1 LRRHVIAA
9 LLLGVVATAP
19 AAAEPRRLALVV
31 GNANYQHAPV
41 LENAANDGRDMA
53 RTLSG
58 LDFAVVDVLDAN
70 LPTFNASLRTFSTGI
85 APGDIVVIFYAGHGA
100 MGVASESSDAFD
112 NFLIPVDAALATPDR
127 VPVETV
133 GLHGIL
139 RLLDRAGAGPRIVI
153 LDACRDNPFS
163 DEWPRATVHGAV
175 RGLMQPTASA
185 LTNVYVAFA
194 AAPGNTAS
202 DNADGKNGLFTQ
214 EVLKRMG
221 IPGLT
226 ITALMEQAS
235 AAVEFLSQGA
245 QRPWFAA
252 GGGEA
257 PNLVIHP
264 NPGQRRA
271 VADTLT
277 LDLRVT
283 RDAFEC
289 GLSLCLESA
298 AADVRS
304 PILKQELQLRARV
317 ARAASQPSVPGPPA
331 PLPLPPAMPP
341 SQPPAARSFM
351 DAHRASL
358 AGWVQIADRLM
369 AGKDGFVKD
378 ETSALG
384 WYRAAALAGSG
395 EAAFNVGS
403 AFHRGLGG
411 VPFDPVE
418 ALRWFRRAADR
429 GYPQAYGMLG
439 QYSVEGAA
447 SQPKSEADAVTWFRR
462 GHDHGDGV
470 STRRLADLTFSGAET
485 LKKDPAAAQQLYLE
499 AAQVGDP
506 EAMYR
511 VSMFMLFTRGRADRV
526 LRGSDADAIAWLKG
540 SAELGYLPAYGQL
553 ALDYHL
559 GQELAKDNVQA
570 LQWLLRAAD
579 RGSKEAMVSIG
590 KGYAAGDYGLG
601 RDCHQAGRWLRRAQ
615 VAGSR
620 DALLELFS
628 VAPACESYL

>member
-1 LRRHVIAA
+1 LRRLVIAA
-9 LLLGVVATAP
+9 LLLGAAAAVAAS
-19 AAAEPRRLALVV
+19 AEPRRLALVV
-31 GNANYQHAPV
+31 GNANYQHAHV

-58 LDFAVVDVLDAN
+58 LNFAVVDVLDAT
-70 LPTFNASLRTFSTGI
+70 LPTFNASLRTFSSGI
-85 APGDIVVIFYAGHGA
+85 TPGDIVVVFYAGHGV
-100 MGVASESSDAFD
+100 MGVVSESSDAFD

-133 GLHGIL
+133 GLHRIL
-139 RLLDRAGAGPRIVI
+139 SLLDSAGAGPRIVI

-163 DEWPRATVHGAV
+163 DEWPHAAAHGKA
-175 RGLMQPTASA
+175 RGLMQPRASA

-194 AAPGNTAS
+194 TAPGNTAS
-202 DNADGKNGLFTQ
+202 DNAGGKNGLFTQ
-214 EVLKRMG
+214 EVLKHIG

-226 ITALMEQAS
+226 VTAVMEQAS

-264 NPGQRRA
+264 IPGQRRA
-271 VADTLT
+271 IADTMT
-277 LDLRVT
+277 LDLRVV
-283 RDAFEC
+283 REAFEC
-289 GLSLCLESA
+289 GLSICLESA

-317 ARAASQPSVPGPPA
+317 ARAASRQSEASRPA
-331 PLPLPPAMPP
+331 HLPPSPISP
-341 SQPPAARSFM
+341 SQPAPAGSFI
-351 DAHRASL
+351 DAHRDSL
-358 AGWVQIADRLM
+358 AGWVEIADRLM
-369 AGKDGFVKD
+369 SGKDGFVKD
-378 ETSALG
+378 ETSALQ

-403 AFHRGLGG
+403 AFHRGLAG
-411 VPFDPVE
+411 VPFDAAE
-418 ALRWFRRAADR
+418 ALRWFRRAADA

-439 QYSVEGAA
+439 QYSAEGAG
-447 SQPKSEADAVTWFRR
+447 SQAKSEADAVSWFRQGR
-462 GHDHGDGV
+462 EHGDGV
-470 STRRLADLTFSGAET
+470 STRRLADLTFSGAGN
-485 LKKDPAAAQQLYLE
+485 LKKDPAAAQLLYLE
-499 AAQVGDP
+499 AAQSGDP
-506 EAMYR
+506 EAMDR
-511 VSMFMLFTRGRADRV
+511 VSSFILFSRGHTDRV
-526 LRGSDADAIAWLKG
+526 LRGGDADAIAWLKK

-559 GQELAKDNVQA
+559 GQDLAKDDVQA

-579 RGSKEAMVSIG
+579 RGSMEAMVSIG
-590 KGYAAGDYGLG
+590 KGYAVGDYGLG

>member
-1 LRRHVIAA
+1 LRWLDIAA
-9 LLLGVVATAP
+9 LLLGVG
-19 AAAEPRRLALVV
+19 AAVSASAEPRRLALVV
-31 GNANYQHAPV
+31 GNANYQHAHV
-41 LENAANDGRDMA
+41 LDNAANDGRDMA
-53 RTLSG
+53 QTLSG
-58 LDFAVVDVLDAN
+58 LDFAVVDVLDAS
-70 LPTFNASLRTFSTGI
+70 LATFNASLRTFSVGI
-85 APGDIVVIFYAGHGA
+85 KPGDIVVVFYAGHGV

-133 GLHGIL
+133 GLHRIL
-139 RLLDRAGAGPRIVI
+139 GLLDSAGAGPRIVI
-153 LDACRDNPFS
+153 LDACRDNPFG
-163 DEWPRATVHGAV
+163 DEWPHAVAHGVAH
-175 RGLMQPTASA
+175 GLMQPMASS
-185 LTNVYVAFA
+185 LTDVYVAFA
-194 AAPGNTAS
+194 TAPGNTAS

-214 EVLKRMG
+214 EVLKRIG
-221 IPGLT
+221 IPGMT
-226 ITALMEQAS
+226 ITAVMEQAS

-257 PNLVIHP
+257 PNLVMHP
-264 NPGQRRA
+264 SPGQHRA

-277 LDLRVT
+277 LDLRVI

-289 GLSLCLESA
+289 GLSVCLESA

-304 PILKQELQLRARV
+304 VTLKQELLLRAHA
-317 ARAASQPSVPGPPA
+317 ARAAARPSESRQPEQLPSPPA
-331 PLPLPPAMPP
+331 ISP
-341 SQPPAARSFM
+341 SQPPTAGSFVE
-351 DAHRASL
+351 AHRASL
-358 AGWVQIADRLM
+358 AGWLEIADRLM
-369 AGKDGFVKD
+369 AGKEGFVKD
-378 ETSALG
+378 ETSALR
-384 WYRAAALAGSG
+384 WYRAAAIAGSG

-403 AFHRGLGG
+403 AFHRGLAG

-418 ALRWFRRAADR
+418 ALRWFRRAADA
-429 GYPQAYGMLG
+429 GYPLAYAMLG
-439 QYSVEGAA
+439 QYSAEGAG
-447 SQPKSEADAVTWFRR
+447 SQARSEADAVTWFRR

-470 STRRLADLTFSGAET
+470 STRRLADLNFSGAEN

-499 AAQVGDP
+499 AAQIGDP

-511 VSMFMLFTRGRADRV
+511 VSSFILFSRGHNDRV
-526 LRGSDADAIAWLKG
+526 LRGGDAEAIAWLKK

-559 GQELAKDNVQA
+559 GQDLPKDDVQA

-590 KGYAAGDYGLG
+590 NGYATGDYGLG

>member
-1 LRRHVIAA
+1 MRRLVIAV
-9 LLLGVVATAP
+9 LLLGVVAAVP
-19 AAAEPRRLALVV
+19 ASAEPRRLALVI
-31 GNANYQHAPV
+31 GNAKYQHAHV

-58 LDFAVVDVLDAN
+58 LNFAVVDVLDAT
-70 LPTFNASLRTFSTGI
+70 LPTFNASLRTFGTGI
-85 APGDIVVIFYAGHGA
+85 TPGDIVVVFFAGHGV
-100 MGVASESSDAFD
+100 MGLASESSDAFD

-127 VPVETV
+127 VPAETV
-133 GLHGIL
+133 GLHRIL
-139 RLLDRAGAGPRIVI
+139 SLLDSAGAGPRIVI

-163 DEWPRATVHGAV
+163 DEWPHAAANGRA
-175 RGLMQPTASA
+175 RGLMQPMASA

-194 AAPGNTAS
+194 TAPGNTAN
-202 DNADGKNGLFTQ
+202 DNAGGKNGLFTQ
-214 EVLKRMG
+214 EVLKRIG

-226 ITALMEQAS
+226 VTALMEQAS

-257 PNLVIHP
+257 PNLVMHP
-264 NPGQRRA
+264 IPGQRRA
-271 VADTLT
+271 VADTMT
-277 LDLRVT
+277 LDLRVV

-289 GLSLCLESA
+289 GLPICLESA

-304 PILKQELQLRARV
+304 PILKQELQLRASA
-317 ARAASQPSVPGPPA
+317 ARAASGPRTPSQDSQLPPPPA
-331 PLPLPPAMPP
+331 IAS
-341 SQPPAARSFM
+341 SQPAVALAFM

-358 AGWVQIADRLM
+358 AGWVDIADRLM
-369 AGKDGFVKD
+369 SGKDGFVKD

-418 ALRWFRRAADR
+418 ALRWFRRAADS

-439 QYSVEGAA
+439 EYSAEGTG
-447 SQPKSEADAVTWFRR
+447 SQVKSEADAVSWFRR
-462 GHDHGDGV
+462 GREHGDGV
-470 STRRLADLTFSGAET
+470 STRRLADLQFSGAEG

-499 AAQVGDP
+499 AAQFGDP
-506 EAMYR
+506 EAMDR
-511 VSMFMLFTRGRADRV
+511 VSYFILLSRGQADRA
-526 LRGSDADAIAWLKG
+526 LHGNDADAIAWLRK
-540 SAELGYLPAYGQL
+540 SAELGYLSAYLQL

-559 GQELAKDNVQA
+559 GQDLPKDDVQA

-579 RGSKEAMVSIG
+579 RGSMEAMVSIG
-590 KGYAAGDYGLG
+590 KGYATGDYGLG

-620 DALLELFS
+620 DALLELFT